1 MTHLPPRPQKWEV
14 SGAPQ
19 HFQPHVRS
27 FLPPGTGQRKESRAG
42 ERKRREEG
50 TRSHPALPAS
60 MDCCEDGSGT
70 LFMMKTITS
79 DCWYVGSVLAK
90 DPEGTRTR

>member
-1 MTHLPPRPQKWEV
+1 M
-14 SGAPQ
+14 
-19 HFQPHVRS
+19 
-27 FLPPGTGQRKESRAG
+27 PPGTGQRKESRAR